1 MEELT
6 FGERVNHFMCK
17 LGMTNG
23 DLAKRLGISERT
35 LIACK
40 KDPEIMR
47 YGTIKKL
54 CRIFNIPV
62 ERLLEGR

>member
-6 FGERVNHFMCK
+6 IGERIDHYMKKYHMN
-17 LGMTNG
+17 NG
-23 DLAKRLGISERT
+23 DVAGRLGISKAT
-35 LIACK
+35 LISYK
-40 KDPEIMR
+40 NSPELMR